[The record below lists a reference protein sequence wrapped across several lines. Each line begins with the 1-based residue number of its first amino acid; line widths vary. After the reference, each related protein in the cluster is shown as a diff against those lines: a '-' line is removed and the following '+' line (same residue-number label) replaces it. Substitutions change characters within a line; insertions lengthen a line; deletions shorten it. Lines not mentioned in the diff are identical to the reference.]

1 MHQKDHPP
9 SPWLSRLHS
18 RAAGIVQHTKFC
30 QYNPPYKANERKKN
44 YVTIALDAEKVID
57 KILHFFITNDLEK
70 SETQGAYLDITK
82 AILNKPKV
90 LSD

>member
-1 MHQKDHPP
+1 MQNSVNIIHHIKQVK
-9 SPWLSRLHS
+9 
-18 RAAGIVQHTKFC
+18 
-30 QYNPPYKANERKKN
+30 EKKN

-57 KILHFFITNDLEK
+57 KILHFFIINDLEK
-70 SETQGAYLDITK
+70 SEIQGAYLDITK